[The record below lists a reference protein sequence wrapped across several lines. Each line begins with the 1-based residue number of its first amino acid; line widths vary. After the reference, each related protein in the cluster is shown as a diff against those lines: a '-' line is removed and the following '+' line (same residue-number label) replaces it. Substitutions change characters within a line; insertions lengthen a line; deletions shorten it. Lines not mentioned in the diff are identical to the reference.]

1 MAETNT
7 SVYKNVYELYDKI
20 VPSDDSYHKTHRK
33 RLGRTISVLLD
44 EQPTEGTL
52 LEVGTGAVVPLI
64 LKELTPKL
72 KVHVTQFDLDKA
84 EKGKANLTLGEYS
97 RTCPTYR
104 VNIEKTPLPVEDE
117 TFDYVL
123 CCEVLEH
130 MEQDPMFMLSELNR
144 VLKPGGTIILTTPN
158 VVSSRGI
165 SAMLNN
171 REPYFYMQYR
181 NPGSTDRHNYEYS
194 LATVSQV
201 MKAAGFKGRGW
212 TEDTFAEPMSKGV
225 LQLRALGYELP
236 HVGDNIFSVA
246 TKAGPVVDRYPNVI
260 YVD

>member
-1 MAETNT
+1 MNNT
-7 SVYKNVYELYDKI
+7 VYKNVYDLYDKI
-20 VPSDDSYHKTHRK
+20 APSDDSYHKTHRK

-52 LEVGTGAVVPLI
+52 LEIGTGAVVPLV

-72 KVHVTQFDLDKA
+72 KVHVTQFELEKA

-97 RTCPTYR
+97 RACPTYR
-104 VNIEKTPLPVEDE
+104 VNVETTPLPVEDE

-130 MEQDPMFMLSELNR
+130 MEQDPMFMLSEINR
-144 VLKPGGTIILTTPN
+144 VLKPEGTLILTTPN

-165 SAMLNN
+165 SAMLEN

-181 NPGSTDRHNYEYS
+181 HSGSTDRHNYEYS
-194 LATVSQV
+194 LGTLSMVL
-201 MKAAGFKGRGW
+201 KAAGFSGRGW
-212 TEDTFAEPMSKGV
+212 TEDTFAPGVSEPVAK
-225 LQLRALGYELP
+225 LRSLGYPLP
-236 HVGDNIFSVA
+236 HVGDNIFSVS
-246 TKAGPVVDRYPNVI
+246 KKVGPVIERYPSVI
-260 YVD
+260 YID